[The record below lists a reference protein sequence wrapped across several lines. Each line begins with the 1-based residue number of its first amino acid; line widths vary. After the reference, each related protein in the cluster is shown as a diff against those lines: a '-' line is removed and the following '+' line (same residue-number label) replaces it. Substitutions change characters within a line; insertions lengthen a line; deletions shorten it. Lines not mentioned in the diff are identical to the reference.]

1 MFEMTRRISLHVEAL
16 DTDQNQKLYTRLKR
30 QSVILQDKTYTLHKP
45 SLKLI
50 SEQSD
55 QNTRHH
61 SSLTYD
67 FTIFSILGSQ
77 HLYTSP

>member
-55 QNTRHH
+55 QSTVHH
-61 SSLTYD
+61 CTYD